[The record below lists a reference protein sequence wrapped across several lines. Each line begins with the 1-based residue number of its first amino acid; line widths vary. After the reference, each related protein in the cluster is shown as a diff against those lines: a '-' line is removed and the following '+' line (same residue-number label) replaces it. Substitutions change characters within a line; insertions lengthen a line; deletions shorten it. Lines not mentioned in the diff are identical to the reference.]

1 MKETVI
7 LMVLVALGLAAC
19 TPRVSL
25 EYCLGRKEAVE
36 HVAALSKSELV
47 AGLTMNEVRAI
58 LREEPSEVAEVKGT
72 DGLITWKY
80 YLPRECEADLHI
92 LAPTTELVFI
102 HGRLMNWRS
111 FVR

>member
-1 MKETVI
+1 MKKAVI

-19 TPRVSL
+19 VPRVPTQN
-25 EYCLGRKEAVE
+25 CLMRKELVE
-36 HVAALSKSELV
+36 HVAAISKSELL

-58 LREEPSEVAEVKGT
+58 LREEPSEVIQVKGT

-80 YLPRECEADLHI
+80 YLSRECEAELNT

-102 HGRLMNWRS
+102 NGKLMNWRS
-111 FVR
+111 FVK